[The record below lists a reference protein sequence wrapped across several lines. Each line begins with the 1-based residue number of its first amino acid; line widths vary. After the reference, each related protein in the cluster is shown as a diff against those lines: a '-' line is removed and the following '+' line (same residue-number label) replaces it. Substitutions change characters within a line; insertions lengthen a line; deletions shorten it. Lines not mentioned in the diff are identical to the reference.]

1 MRNKISSGTRE
12 PHTLCSSGS
21 VYSTLIA
28 VDFLFFGLSVDVLVT
43 RRRFSYSESSLS
55 LISFCFDFLVRLR
68 FDVLDALLPLLPVAV
83 DADADFLFDAADV
96 AFRIGAS
103 SDFFKR
109 ILMPILLSVN

>member
-1 MRNKISSGTRE
+1 MRE

-28 VDFLFFGLSVDVLVT
+28 ADFLFFGLSVDVLVT

-55 LISFCFDFLVRLR
+55 LMSFCFDFLVRLR
-68 FDVLDALLPLLPVAV
+68 FDVLDALLAVAV